1 MKTLYRNL
9 LLVIAIVAVA
19 LTSCAA
25 PATPAATAVPA
36 AETWTIYTP
45 ASTSSI
51 PVIMAA
57 KKLDNVELVL
67 FTNQEQANT
76 LFARGEV
83 SVMVTGL
90 SVGMALFK
98 NEIPVKLDN
107 TYVSGLSYLVT
118 YGKTVA
124 SFSDLKGGEI
134 YIPFAGSPIEEICQ
148 YLAAQEGLTWGTD
161 ITPIYSPFD
170 ASIALLKE
178 GKAVA
183 VVLPEP
189 NVSLVESQPDVYI
202 SFSLYDLWNQYNPE
216 SKGYPQ
222 VGTFVNADWAASH
235 PTEVEAF
242 NTALAEAIQEVQADP
257 AAAVAAIKDQFKL
270 PEPILTKALSRTQY
284 QFYAG
289 TEMQERVEAYYQTVG
304 KPLDETFTQ
313 FYYIPAK

>member
-1 MKTLYRNL
+1 MKTLYRNY
-9 LLVIAIVAVA
+9 LLVIAIVAFA
-19 LTSCAA
+19 LTSCAS
-25 PATPAATAVPA
+25 PATAVPA

-57 KKLDNVELVL
+57 QKLDNVELVL
-67 FTNQEQANT
+67 YTNQEQANT

-83 SVMVTGL
+83 SMMVTGL

-98 NEIPVKLDN
+98 NEVPIKLDN
-107 TYVSGLSYLVT
+107 TYVSGLSHLVT
-118 YGKTVA
+118 YGKTVS

-189 NVSLVESQPDVYI
+189 NVSLVESQPDVHI
-202 SFSLYDLWNQYNPE
+202 SFSLYDLWNQYNPGN
-216 SKGYPQ
+216 KGYPQ
-222 VGTFVNADWAASH
+222 VGTFVNTNWAASH
-235 PTEVEAF
+235 AAEVEAF

-257 AAAVAAIKDQFKL
+257 AAAISATRDQFKL
-270 PEPILTKALSRTQY
+270 PEPILTQALSRTQY
-284 QFYAG
+284 QFIAG
-289 TEMQERVEAYYQTVG
+289 AEMQESIETYYQTVG
-304 KPLDETFTQ
+304 KPLDETYAQ
-313 FYYIPAK
+313 FYYSPAK